1 MGNFRKLR
9 VWQLAKELAV
19 RIYKIS
25 KSASLLKDFGFR
37 DQIQRAAVSIPSN
50 VAEGDESGTNKIS
63 IRYFYTAK
71 GSIAELQ
78 TQIIIANEI
87 GYIEN
92 ALKDSLIDECDKI
105 SIMLRKLIK

>member
-37 DQIQRAAVSIPSN
+37 DQIQRAAVSILAPPYRH
-50 VAEGDESGTNKIS
+50 TN
-63 IRYFYTAK
+63 
-71 GSIAELQ
+71 
-78 TQIIIANEI
+78 
-87 GYIEN
+87 
-92 ALKDSLIDECDKI
+92 
-105 SIMLRKLIK
+105 